1 MSLIITQPV
10 ANELTISSEQPA
22 FAGLVTASSFITVD
36 VALTT
41 ANQFY
46 TVTTL
51 SLAAGT
57 WVVLGQCQ
65 FYSSAT
71 GATQYTMRVVNLT
84 SGATLGESSSMHPS
98 QANGVTNANISAV
111 VTLAATTTITMQATA
126 SVNTRTV
133 RYLGFPG
140 GTSNATGMCAVRVSA

>member
-1 MSLIITQPV
+1 MSLIITQP
-10 ANELTISSEQPA
+10 AALELTISNEQPA
-22 FAGLVTASSFITVD
+22 FAGLGTASSFIGAD
-36 VALTT
+36 VTLTT

-57 WVVLGQCQ
+57 WLVLGQCQ
-65 FYSSAT
+65 FYSSAS
-71 GATQYTMRVVNLT
+71 GATQYTMRVVDST

-98 QANGVTNANISAV
+98 QANGTANANISAI
-111 VTLAATTTITMQATA
+111 VTLAATTTMTMQATA
-126 SVNTRTV
+126 TQNTRTV
-133 RYLGFPG
+133 RYLAFPG